1 MRFKIKFL
9 AVAASAVLL
18 TTSCEKIGD
27 FGDTNVNPNV
37 TSVPSPAALLT
48 NALVSMGGFASQT
61 RPGLYAQQFSE
72 TQYTEVS
79 LYALP
84 QLEFDGNF
92 AGPLMDLQN
101 IININTDPATKDNA
115 AKFGANANQI
125 GIARIMKAYMFW
137 TFTDRW
143 GDIPYFEALKGSANL
158 SPKYDTQEA
167 IYKDLVKE
175 LKEANAQF
183 QPTGTK
189 VQGDII
195 YGGDIA
201 KWRKFANSLRMLI
214 ALRTSKV
221 YPGPAEFG
229 GTAFK
234 DAFQDP
240 NGYIASNADNFTIKY
255 PGTVA
260 AFSNPWWALYN
271 GRTDYAESKVM
282 TDLTASLSDPRQAAF
297 GSSTVGFPYGLTR
310 DQAVAF
316 GTSYATILAAS
327 KRDRSSPLV
336 VIGASD
342 VLLAIAEAA
351 QRGWITA
358 NVGQFYQ
365 NGIAENWAEWGVTG
379 NLTTYVSNSSVAL
392 TGAASDLQKIQLQQ
406 YISFYPDGL
415 QAWANWR
422 RTGVPALTPTP
433 NAIGS
438 SKQIPRR
445 YTYGP
450 NEYTLNSANVKEAVG
465 RLAGGDTP
473 DARVWWDKQ

>member
-1 MRFKIKFL
+1 MRINGKTFAAILFSILLFTGCDKIR
-9 AVAASAVLL
+9 
-18 TTSCEKIGD
+18 D
-27 FGDTNVNPNV
+27 FGDTNVNPNG
-37 TSVPSPAALLT
+37 TAVPSPAALLT
-48 NALVSMGGFASQT
+48 NVLSSLGGLASQT

-84 QLEFDGNF
+84 QLEFDGTF
-92 AGPLMDLQN
+92 AGGLMDLQN
-101 IININTDPATKDNA
+101 IININTDPATRDNA
-115 AKFGANANQI
+115 AKFGSNANQI
-125 GIARIMKAYMFW
+125 ATARVMKAYIFW
-137 TFTDRW
+137 TITDRW
-143 GDIPYFEALKGSANL
+143 GDIPYFEALKGSENL

-167 IYKDLVKE
+167 IYKDLIKE

-183 QPTGTK
+183 QPDGAK

-195 YGGDIA
+195 YAGDVA
-201 KWRKFANSLRMLI
+201 KWKKFANSLRMLI

-221 YPGPAEFG
+221 YPGPGDYAATEFKA
-229 GTAFK
+229 AFE
-234 DAFQDP
+234 DGA
-240 NGYIASNADNFTIKY
+240 GYIGTNTDNFTIKY

-282 TDLTASLSDPRQAAF
+282 TDLTASLGDPRQAAF
-297 GSSTVGFPYGLTR
+297 GSSTTGFPYGLTR

-316 GTSYATILAAS
+316 GTSYATILAAN
-327 KRDRSSPLV
+327 KRDRSSPVV

-351 QRGWITA
+351 QRNWVTA
-358 NVGQFYQ
+358 SVETFYE
-365 NGIAENWAEWGVTG
+365 NGISQNWAEWGVTG
-379 NLTTYVSNSSVAL
+379 DLSSYLSNSSVAL
-392 TGAASDLQKIQLQQ
+392 TGDASDLQKIQLQQ

-415 QAWANWR
+415 QAWSNWR
-422 RTGVPALTPTP
+422 RTGVPALSPTP

-450 NEYTLNSANVKEAVG
+450 NEYNLNNTSVVEAVA
-465 RLAGGDTP
+465 RLSGGDTP
-473 DARVWWDKQ
+473 DARVWWDK